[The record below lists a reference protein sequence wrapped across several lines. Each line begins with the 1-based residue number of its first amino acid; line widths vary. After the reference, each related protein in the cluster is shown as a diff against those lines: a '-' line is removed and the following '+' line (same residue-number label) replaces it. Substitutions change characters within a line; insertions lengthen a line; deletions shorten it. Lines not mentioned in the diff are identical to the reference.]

1 MKFLLVDDHSI
12 IRAGLK
18 ILITYYMA
26 HCTIDDAF
34 DGDSAFGKIKNSD
47 FDLVILDVNMPNTDS
62 LGIVSNILAVKP
74 NTKILMF
81 SMNAEDNYAKRYLKM
96 GAMGYVRKDESEF
109 EIKKAIT
116 TILNN
121 NRYISQALSRKL
133 EEEALGNKPANP
145 FESLS
150 PREFEI
156 IQHIVRGESVGEI
169 SEKLKL
175 HTSTVGTHKA
185 RIFEKLNCKNI
196 IDINALAK
204 TFNVLAPSQRTSY
217 VSILLLLTFFTARD

>member
-18 ILITYYMA
+18 ILIEDYMA
-26 HCTIDDAF
+26 HSSVDDAF
-34 DGDSAFGKIKNSD
+34 DGDSAFEKIKHND
-47 FDLVILDVNMPNTDS
+47 YDLVILDVNMPNTDS
-62 LGIVSNILAVKP
+62 LGLVSNILAIKP
-74 NTKILMF
+74 EAKILMF

-109 EIKKAIT
+109 EIKRAIT
-116 TILNN
+116 TVLNN
-121 NRYISQALSRKL
+121 KRYISEALSRKL

-156 IQHIVRGESVGEI
+156 FQHLVHGHSVAQICQEL
-169 SEKLKL
+169 SL
-175 HTSTVGTHKA
+175 HSSTIGTHKA
-185 RIFEKLNCKNI
+185 RLFKKLKCSNI
-196 IDINALAK
+196 IDLNLLAK
-204 TFNVLAPSQRTSY
+204 AYNVITPS
-217 VSILLLLTFFTARD
+217 

>member
-18 ILITYYMA
+18 ILITDFMA

-62 LGIVSNILAVKP
+62 LGLVSNILAIKP

-109 EIKKAIT
+109 EIKRAIT
-116 TILNN
+116 TVLNN
-121 NRYISQALSRKL
+121 KRYISEALSRKL

-204 TFNVLAPSQRTSY
+204 TFNVLAPS
-217 VSILLLLTFFTARD
+217 

>member
-18 ILITYYMA
+18 ILIEDYMA
-26 HCTIDDAF
+26 HSVIDDAF
-34 DGDSAFGKIKNSD
+34 DGDSAFEKIKNNEY
-47 FDLVILDVNMPNTDS
+47 DLVILDVNMPNTDS
-62 LGIVSNILAVKP
+62 LGLISNILAIKP
-74 NTKILMF
+74 HTKILMF

-96 GAMGYVRKDESEF
+96 GAKGYIRKDESEI
-109 EIKKAIT
+109 EIKRAIAT
-116 TILNN
+116 VLNN
-121 NRYISQALSRKL
+121 KRYISETLSRKL
-133 EEEALGNKPANP
+133 EEEALGNKPINP

-156 IQHIVRGESVGEI
+156 IQHIIRGESVGEI

-196 IDINALAK
+196 IDINSLAR
-204 TFNVLAPSQRTSY
+204 TFNVLAS
-217 VSILLLLTFFTARD
+217 